1 MIRTYPM
8 EEPMKYAAVIGA
20 LACALATTPVALAQT
35 STPSTSKPAQG
46 TKPSTSKPSTS
57 GQAGKSAVAAGDLT
71 FAKQAAMDGMAEVD
85 LGKLAADKASNSDVK
100 QFAQRMVDDHGKA
113 NDELK
118 SWASSNN
125 VTLPTEVNAQQKAMH
140 DKLAKMSGDAF
151 DRAYASHMVAD
162 HAKAVASFQHASK
175 TAANADLKAWAAK
188 TLPTLE
194 EHHKMARDI
203 NAKVGTAS
211 NPTAKKSGDR

>member
-20 LACALATTPVALAQT
+20 LACALATTPAALPQT
-35 STPSTSKPAQG
+35 GTPSTSKPTQG

-57 GQAGKSAVAAGDLT
+57 AQTGKSAVAAADLT

-203 NAKVGTAS
+203 NAKVATAS